1 MLRTRHQIAI
11 VAAVVIGMAGGALRA
26 APAQATTRIVY
37 FSATDGKGT
46 PVTDL
51 TTADITVKDDGKARE
66 VLSVERAAGPL
77 SVALL
82 IDDNGY
88 GANDV
93 RNGVAAFA
101 HRLRGVAEISMV
113 TTAGQNVTRVDYTTD
128 LEAQIG
134 VVRQLYVRPA
144 PAGGHLLEAIHDASS
159 SVAAR
164 PSLRRAIVA
173 LAFESPEFSTLRQDR
188 VLDAL
193 RQSGASLSVI
203 AVGKPVSNSSA
214 ASPGLDEN
222 MNRNKVLGDGPKQ
235 SGGRHEEMVVT
246 AGIPKAMQLVADD
259 LLHQY
264 AVSYSLPAGVKPSG
278 KISVAVGRRGVTLR
292 APTRVPDR

>member
-1 MLRTRHQIAI
+1 MSISL
-11 VAAVVIGMAGGALRA
+11 AGGALRA
-26 APAQATTRIVY
+26 TPAQATTRVVY
-37 FSATDGKGT
+37 LSATDGKGT

-51 TTADITVKDDGKARE
+51 ATADITVKDDGKARE
-66 VLSVERAAGPL
+66 VLSVERASGPL

-101 HRLRGVAEISMV
+101 QRLRGLAEISMV

-128 LEAQIG
+128 FEAQFD
-134 VVRQLYVRPA
+134 VVRQLYVVRRRRAAICSRPSRTRPSRSA
-144 PAGGHLLEAIHDASS
+144 RGRRS
-159 SVAAR
+159 AAR
-164 PSLRRAIVA
+164 WSRSRSRARSSA
-173 LAFESPEFSTLRQDR
+173 RLRQDR

-222 MNRNKVLGDGPKQ
+222 MNRNKVIGDGPKQ
-235 SGGRHEEMVVT
+235 SGGRHEEMVAT
-246 AGIPKAMQLVADD
+246 AGCRRPCN
-259 LLHQY
+259 
-264 AVSYSLPAGVKPSG
+264 SLPTIFCTSTSSRTAC
-278 KISVAVGRRGVTLR
+278 LR
-292 APTRVPDR
+292 A